1 MIALDSDLLDN
12 FIKIFIKKESIT
24 IDNSFQNFIK
34 HLRLPVVISIH
45 QKEEF
50 KKPAIAKQ
58 QGNLF
63 RIVRATDD
71 RDLSKKAKLRIILS
85 DRYSYFP
92 YININQDVF
101 ETNFT
106 ATYIRGDKSKM
117 LEHIKSLIYGCDKVE
132 IYDKYLFFDN
142 QQGNNIDNHY
152 SVEFLRR
159 LLSNTI
165 NFDVKCF
172 NYNQHDP
179 NETNRIQSR
188 ISLLRSSNQNINFI
202 HRNFSNHDR
211 YINIYKKDRKVYEI
225 ILSSGIFN
233 ILNPDKDITYVV
245 RVF

>member
-92 YININQDVF
+92 YIN
-101 ETNFT
+101 
-106 ATYIRGDKSKM
+106 
-117 LEHIKSLIYGCDKVE
+117 
-132 IYDKYLFFDN
+132 
-142 QQGNNIDNHY
+142 
-152 SVEFLRR
+152 
-159 LLSNTI
+159 
-165 NFDVKCF
+165 
-172 NYNQHDP
+172 
-179 NETNRIQSR
+179 
-188 ISLLRSSNQNINFI
+188 FI